1 MTTAITNFSICTFS
15 TPDRELIQTVTNIS
29 KQKYCRLHNL
39 QYEFYTLTEFDKHP
53 AWYKLDYILSMFDK
67 YERLYFLDD
76 DAGFCKYDTD
86 FTQFLSLEH
95 DVNLAITDGAM
106 NTGSFS
112 IVKNDRTIAALK
124 YAATLYEKYKDDVF
138 YEQTALIEAFKHC
151 NVSINV
157 VDNTLINASICT
169 KTSDTIILH
178 LMGGIK
184 NCLKLSFLERIYDLY

>member
-1 MTTAITNFSICTFS
+1 MALLNNILICSYS
-15 TPDRELIQTVTNIS
+15 TPNRNLLQTVTNIS

-39 QYEFYTLTEFDKHP
+39 QYEFYELEKFDKHP
-53 AWYKLDYILSMFDK
+53 AWYKLDFIQTMFDK
-67 YERLYFLDD
+67 YDCLYFLDD
-76 DAGFCKYDTD
+76 DAAFCKYDVD

-112 IVKNDRTIAALK
+112 IVKNDRTISSLQ